1 MIRGA
6 SEQRAVVEGT
16 ALFLE
21 DRRPLGC
28 VSELFGPVAEPFY
41 LLRLREG
48 DAPRVQ
54 AYAAMGAGAFAPSDR
69 IQLVAPEA
77 LDSRGRDG
85 GGESDADQEFSDD
98 EAQAAAMAKVVI

>member
-1 MIRGA
+1 M
-6 SEQRAVVEGT
+6 
-16 ALFLE
+16 
-21 DRRPLGC
+21 
-28 VSELFGPVAEPFY
+28 SELFGPVAEPFY
-41 LLRLREG
+41 LLRLQED

-54 AYAAMGAGAFAPSDR
+54 AYAAMGAAAFAPSDR

-98 EAQAAAMAKVVI
+98 EAQAAAMAKVVL